1 MISPRSPLPE
11 RSVARHYDDL
21 DRFYR
26 EIWGEHVH
34 HGLWDTG
41 DERPEEAAEALA
53 RHVAGALRVG
63 PGDHACD
70 VGCGYGGTARLVA
83 REHGADVT
91 AVTITPAQHAFA
103 VAVDPLAGNPRYL
116 LRDWLDNGLPDRSFD
131 AAFAIESTEHMADKG
146 RCFGEMAR
154 VLVPGGRVVVCAWIA
169 SETARPAEHRF
180 LLEPICRGGRLPGMG
195 TEAEY
200 RRLMEEAG
208 IEVHHA
214 DDLSARVIRT
224 WPVCIGRLAR
234 ALATRADYRRFLLRS
249 GAVDRIFAV
258 TMLRI
263 WLAYRTGAMRYVVFR
278 GERAAA

>member
-1 MISPRSPLPE
+1 MISPRSPLAE

-34 HGLWDTG
+34 HGLWETG
-41 DERPEEAAEALA
+41 DEGPEEAAEALA
-53 RHVAGALRVG
+53 RHVARALRVG
-63 PGDHACD
+63 PGDHVCD
-70 VGCGYGGTARLVA
+70 VGCGYGGTARILT

-91 AVTITPAQHAFA
+91 AVTITPAQHAYA
-103 VAVDPLAGNPRYL
+103 VAVDPHAGNPRYL
-116 LRDWLDNGLPDRSFD
+116 LRDWLDNGLPDRAFD
-131 AAFAIESTEHMADKG
+131 AAFAIESTEHMADKR
-146 RCFGEMAR
+146 RCFAEMAR

-169 SETARPAEHRF
+169 SETARPSEHRF
-180 LLEPICRGGRLPGMG
+180 LLEPICREGRLPGMG

-200 RRLMEEAG
+200 RALMEDAG
-208 IEVHHA
+208 IEVHRA
-214 DDLSARVIRT
+214 DDLSAQVIRT
-224 WPVCIGRLAR
+224 WPVCIGRLAHGI
-234 ALATRADYRRFLLRS
+234 ATRPDYRRFLLRS

-263 WLAYRTGAMRYVVFR
+263 WAAYGTGAMRYVVFR